1 MEQVYLCFRVGIA
14 FYKEGKVFEGEF
26 FLNEKSGFGT
36 EIYANGNLYV
46 GQFSQN
52 KKHGE
57 GTFYWFSLS
66 DANKEKLEQYH
77 GAWWGGLPDGH
88 G

>member
-1 MEQVYLCFRVGIA
+1 MALLRID
-14 FYKEGKVFEGEF
+14 
-26 FLNEKSGFGT
+26 
-36 EIYANGNLYV
+36 LYV
-46 GQFSQN
+46 KDYSLKVADFLTELSQSKESSIAELKSQFSQN

-66 DANKEKLEQYH
+66 DSNKEKLEQYH